1 MEKIQVLALDDDY
14 HDTNYVTK
22 DHYYYN
28 VEAFMKRCLL
38 KPHDKEYE
46 VRIVRYIDLEEDS
59 KEMMAFDYLHC
70 GSKSSAAFDILWKVS
85 KSI

>member
-14 HDTNYVTK
+14 HDINYVTK
-22 DHYYYN
+22 DCYYYN
-28 VEAFMKRCLL
+28 VEEFMKECLL

-46 VRIVRYIDLEEDS
+46 VRMVRYINLEEYS
-59 KEMMAFDYLHC
+59 KEMKAFDYLQC
-70 GSKSSAAFDILWKVS
+70 RGKSNDAFDILWKVS

>member
-14 HDTNYVTK
+14 HTINYVTK
-22 DHYYYN
+22 DCYYYN
-28 VEAFMKRCLL
+28 VEEFMKECLL

-46 VRIVRYIDLEEDS
+46 VRMVRYINLEEDS
-59 KEMMAFDYLHC
+59 KEMKAFVYLHC
-70 GSKSSAAFDILWKVS
+70 RGKSNDAFDILWEVS